1 MDATAAATQFRVG
14 MALVGLSLFTLP
26 FGLLAIG
33 GGPCAGPRNI
43 ARAIILL
50 SVGTC
55 AVAAPIYGAFRI
67 VQNFKLASGGA
78 RLLGAASIL
87 CACPTIFIGGFY
99 LLIGAIS
106 FNAYLRY

>member
-1 MDATAAATQFRVG
+1 MDATAPATQFRLG
-14 MALVGLSLFTLP
+14 MGLVGLSLFTLP

-43 ARAIILL
+43 AGAIILL

-55 AVAAPIYGAFRI
+55 AVAAPTYGAFRI
-67 VQNFKLASGGA
+67 LQNFKLESTGP

-87 CACPTIFIGGFY
+87 CACPAILIGGFY

-106 FNAYLRY
+106 FSSYLRY